1 MMQGRQRRW
10 ISRRC
15 TLELLEQ
22 PHVKH
27 VVDVGAGWQGKANC
41 DVIDKL
47 GDAIRPKEPRL
58 KLAMD
63 SLGKRRSRVLSE
75 AKERLVSHFVR
86 DVAVHLVIMSLLR
99 RLSLFQPVADIRQE
113 LLSLLHALGYRGHPC
128 LARLI

>member
-63 SLGKRRSRVLSE
+63 SLGKR
-75 AKERLVSHFVR
+75 
-86 DVAVHLVIMSLLR
+86 
-99 RLSLFQPVADIRQE
+99 
-113 LLSLLHALGYRGHPC
+113 
-128 LARLI
+128 